1 MSNLIDNI
9 KKLFLEKR
17 FNELVKLVED
27 KIDRSKQ
34 TSKFINIYAISKIF
48 SLGIDTK
55 NLVFVIK
62 EFENS
67 FNLKPLNEDSISAF
81 IYFTNYSLN
90 LFKVEN
96 DKDIKI
102 FCIDNF
108 KKSINFFKKNE
119 SLLNRNK
126 KILLLMIRIFTEFSD
141 IKKIIYFFEKIIENK
156 QDNPL
161 NHCAYIQSNSY
172 INNWDQTKFYENSVL
187 INNKIKS
194 IPKDYLVALN
204 LKKNNKIRIAF
215 LSSDLRL
222 NHSVNYFIK
231 SILQNY
237 DKEKFEIVLFLNMP
251 SELEDET
258 TSELKQ
264 LVNQNHNINK
274 LNDIDA
280 INLIRNNKIDILVDI
295 MGYTSSNRL
304 ALFKNKLA
312 PIQVNWLGYTNT
324 TGLKEMDYIIA
335 DPNLILPDE
344 EKLYSENI
352 IYLDK
357 IWNAHCG
364 FNFPRIKTIAPFK
377 KNNHF
382 TFGSFNNFT
391 KINDEVVETW
401 SKILINNKNSKLLL
415 KSSAADFN
423 EYLLN
428 KFKTFNIS
436 NSVKFIPR
444 TKTFEDHINYYNQ
457 IDIALDTFPYNGVTT
472 SFEAIWMG
480 VPVLTMKGFNF
491 TSRCGESINKNLGYE
506 QLIANDIQDY
516 ISKAKLLISN
526 KDKLLKLRDDIF
538 EKAINTPLFDKVSF
552 AKSFYSNLEQVYKK
566 KFL

>member
-1 MSNLIDNI
+1 MENINFRI
-9 KKLFLEKR
+9 KKLFSEKR

-48 SLGIDTK
+48 SLGVDTK

-90 LFKVEN
+90 LFQVE
-96 DKDIKI
+96 KEQDIQN

-119 SLLNRNK
+119 SLLDRNK

-141 IKKIIYFFEKIIENK
+141 IKKIIYYFEKIIENK

-161 NHCAYIQSNSY
+161 NYCAYIQSNSY
-172 INNWDQTKFYENSVL
+172 INNWDQTKFFENSVL
-187 INNKIKS
+187 INHKIKS
-194 IPKDYLVALN
+194 IPKDHLVALN

-264 LVNQNHNINK
+264 LVNQNYNINK

-280 INLIRNNKIDILVDI
+280 INLIRNNKIDILIDI

-344 EKLYSENI
+344 AKLYSENI

-377 KNNHF
+377 KNNYF

-415 KSSAADFN
+415 KSSSADFN
-423 EYLLN
+423 EDLLN

-480 VPVLTMKGFNF
+480 VPVITMSGFNF
-491 TSRCGESINKNLGYE
+491 NSRCGESINKNIGMKS
-506 QLIANDIQDY
+506 LIAEDDKHYVDI
-516 ISKAKLLISN
+516 AVNLGTN
-526 KDKLLKLRDDIF
+526 KNYLNNIRKKIF
-538 EKAINTPLFDKVSF
+538 NVAPNSPLFNKEEFSKNF
-552 AKSFYSNLEQVYKK
+552 LKIIYNLKK
-566 KFL
+566 N

>member
-1 MSNLIDNI
+1 VKNINSII
-9 KKLFLEKR
+9 KKLFQEKR
-17 FNELVKLVED
+17 FKELVNLVEN

-48 SLGIDTK
+48 SLGINTK

-67 FNLKPLNEDSISAF
+67 FNINPLNDDSIAAF

-90 LFKVEN
+90 LFHVE
-96 DKDIKI
+96 KEQDIQN

-108 KKSINFFKKNE
+108 KKSINFFKKKE
-119 SLLNRNK
+119 SLLNKNK
-126 KILLLMIRIFTEFSD
+126 KILLLMIRISTAFSD
-141 IKKIIYFFEKIIENK
+141 IKKIIYYFEKIIENK
-156 QDNPL
+156 QDNLL
-161 NHCAYIQSNSY
+161 NYCAYIQSNSY
-172 INNWDQTKFYENSVL
+172 INNWDQIKFYENSVL
-187 INNKIKS
+187 INNKIKFL
-194 IPKDYLVALN
+194 PKEHLVTLN
-204 LKKNNKIRIAF
+204 SKKNEKIKIAF

-237 DKEKFEIVLFLNMP
+237 DKEKFEITLFLNMP
-251 SELEDET
+251 TELEDET
-258 TSELKQ
+258 TSELKK
-264 LVNQNHNINK
+264 LVNESYNINK

-280 INLIRNNKIDILVDI
+280 MNLIRNNKIDIMVDI

-304 ALFKNKLA
+304 SLYKSKLA

-324 TGLKEMDYIIA
+324 SGLKEMDYIIA
-335 DPNLILPDE
+335 DQNLILPDE
-344 EKLYSENI
+344 VKLYSENI

-364 FNFPRIKTIAPFK
+364 FHFPRIKTIAPFK
-377 KNNHF
+377 KNNYF

-391 KINDEVVETW
+391 KINDEVVEAW
-401 SKILINNKNSKLLL
+401 SKILINNNNSKLLL
-415 KSSAADFN
+415 KSSSADFN
-423 EYLLN
+423 DYLLD
-428 KFKTFNIS
+428 KFKKFNIS
-436 NSVKFIPR
+436 NLIKFIPR

-526 KDKLLKLRDDIF
+526 EDKLLQLRDDIF
-538 EKAINTPLFDKVSF
+538 EKAINSPLFDKVSF